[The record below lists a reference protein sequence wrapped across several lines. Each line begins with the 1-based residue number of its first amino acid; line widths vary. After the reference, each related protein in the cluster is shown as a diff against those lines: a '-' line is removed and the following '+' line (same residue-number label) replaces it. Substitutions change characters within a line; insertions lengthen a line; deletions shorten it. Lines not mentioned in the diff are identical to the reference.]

1 MGSKILIIVGGN
13 ISKLDKFKDATL
25 RLGLDVTLAS
35 LNDINYE
42 YKNTSEFSLKIE
54 NKDISD
60 FKLIYIRMIGKR
72 IEDASLLVDYAHK
85 NRIKV
90 VDHLYESELLLPSS
104 ISKAVETRKLIE
116 GGVVIPKS
124 FYSNLTR
131 VIKYGERNLDYPF
144 IIKSTSG
151 RKAREV
157 WLIENE
163 ADLKEKQKML
173 IELEKNGMRF
183 FAQAY
188 IKASQRVRV
197 LTLGG
202 VAIAAITRP
211 TKWRKRIDSK
221 FTKDNP
227 EGIRGKLDPIPYVYK
242 DISEKASK
250 AVSLDICGVDILHE
264 DDTDNVYVIE
274 ANAAPAWKLIE
285 KDWKFSVE
293 EKILEW
299 LNKL

>member
-1 MGSKILIIVGGN
+1 
-13 ISKLDKFKDATL
+13 
-25 RLGLDVTLAS
+25 
-35 LNDINYE
+35 
-42 YKNTSEFSLKIE
+42 
-54 NKDISD
+54 
-60 FKLIYIRMIGKR
+60 
-72 IEDASLLVDYAHK
+72 
-85 NRIKV
+85 
-90 VDHLYESELLLPSS
+90 
-104 ISKAVETRKLIE
+104 
-116 GGVVIPKS
+116 
-124 FYSNLTR
+124 
-131 VIKYGERNLDYPF
+131 
-144 IIKSTSG
+144 
-151 RKAREV
+151 
-157 WLIENE
+157 
-163 ADLKEKQKML
+163 ML

-242 DISEKASK
+242 DISEAASK

-264 DDTDNVYVIE
+264 DDTNNVYVIE

-285 KDWKFSVE
+285 KDWGFSVE